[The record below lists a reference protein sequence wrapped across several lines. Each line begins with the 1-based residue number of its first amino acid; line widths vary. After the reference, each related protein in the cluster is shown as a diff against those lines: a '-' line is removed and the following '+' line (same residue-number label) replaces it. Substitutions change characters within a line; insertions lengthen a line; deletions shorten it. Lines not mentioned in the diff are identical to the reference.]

1 MLEDEL
7 HELENARYRA
17 MVSND
22 LATLEQVLS
31 DDLIYTH
38 SSARIDSKQSYIES
52 LRSGKVRY
60 VSAERQ
66 QESFRAYGN
75 VAVING
81 RMKAHAVVDGSEK
94 TLNNVF
100 TCVWVKNPQGW
111 QMSSWASTPIPPT

>member
-1 MLEDEL
+1 MLEDEI

-31 DDLIYTH
+31 EDLIYTH
-38 SSARIDSKQSYIES
+38 SSARIDSKHSYIES

-66 QESFRAYGN
+66 QESFRDYGN